1 MYAAYVSVTW
11 INPANQPLMKMI
23 NTSLETRAPVTD
35 SKTPIYSI
43 DGQRLKR
50 LLEASLLWLKANQQL
65 VNSLNVFPV
74 PDGDT
79 GTNML
84 LTMQA
89 AYSEIANSDE
99 TNVGKMAKDIAQGAL
114 MGARGNS
121 GVILSQ
127 IWRGFARA
135 LDNLPEMDS
144 AIFSR
149 ALSESRNTAYK
160 GVVRPVE
167 GTILTVIKD
176 VSTAVEN
183 ASTLTTDLVELITI
197 AVNAA
202 DESVKFTP
210 ELLPILKSAGVV
222 DSGGKG
228 LFFILEGML
237 RYINGHPLDASAVL
251 VQPISSMNLEDS
263 LEAVEEGQDVEVVVD
278 FTTKEAL
285 NLESFYDDLSQ
296 IGTSIQVGEGDGMY
310 RMHIHVE
317 AEKKHAPLDYIASIG
332 SWSKVAMENLQ
343 LQMESSKKNTK
354 GYTLNDFQEGSIAVV
369 AVSPGN
375 GISRILASLGVAAI
389 IEGGQTM
396 NPSTE
401 QILKAF
407 EDLPTNNV
415 IILPNNKNIVLAA
428 NTAKSLSVKNV
439 IVVPTRTVPQGLS
452 AMLRLDPEGDIE
464 KIASEM
470 NEALTEVDTCEI
482 TTATR
487 TVVIDGLEIEVGKTI
502 GLLNGKLLVS
512 ENSVLET
519 CIKIL
524 EKADMNT
531 RERITLF
538 YGENLKS
545 EDVEIIGS
553 KLNELF
559 PNHEIEIHE
568 GGQPYYQLIISLE

>member
-1 MYAAYVSVTW
+1 MK
-11 INPANQPLMKMI
+11 IN
-23 NTSLETRAPVTD
+23 NTSIETRAPVTD
-35 SKTPIYSI
+35 LKTPIYSI

-89 AYSEIANSDE
+89 AYNEIANSSE

-135 LDNLPEMDS
+135 LDTLPEMDS
-144 AIFSR
+144 DIFSH
-149 ALSESRNTAYK
+149 ALIESRNTAYK

-183 ASTLTTDLVELITI
+183 ASAQTTDLIDLITI

-237 RYINGHPLDASAVL
+237 RYIHGHPLDASAVL

-263 LEAVEEGQDVEVVVD
+263 MEAVEEGQDVEVVVD

-285 NLESFYDDLSQ
+285 NLESFYADLSK

-317 AEKKHAPLDYIASIG
+317 AAKRHEPLDYISTVG

-343 LQMESSKKNTK
+343 LQMEGSKKNSK
-354 GYTLNDFQEGSIAVV
+354 SYTLNEFIEGNIAVV
-369 AVSPGN
+369 AVSPGP

-401 QILKAF
+401 QILKSF

-428 NTAKSLSVKNV
+428 DTAKTLSVKNV
-439 IVVPTRTVPQGLS
+439 VVIPSKTIPQGLS

-464 KIASEM
+464 KIAEEM

-487 TVVIDGLEIEVGKTI
+487 TVVIDGLKIEVGKTI

-512 ENSVLET
+512 EDTVLET
-519 CIKIL
+519 CVKIL
-524 EKADMNT
+524 EKADMQT

-538 YGENLKS
+538 YGETLKRN
-545 EDVEIIGS
+545 EVDVIS
-553 KLNELF
+553 AKLADLY
-559 PNHEIEIHE
+559 PDHEIEIHE